1 MKNLTE
7 EQKIKIS
14 AIYGEL
20 SGEGLTEEE
29 IYVLYGTKKEDI
41 IIESSV
47 TDSSIVDSPVVEKEL
62 SLEEKINEIWEYYDS
77 CMGIEFKTEDELL
90 EYLGI

>member
-7 EQKIKIS
+7 EQKRKIS

-20 SGEGLTEEE
+20 SGEGVTEEE

-41 IIESSV
+41 IINYER
-47 TDSSIVDSPVVEKEL
+47 
-62 SLEEKINEIWEYYDS
+62 INTNI
-77 CMGIEFKTEDELL
+77 
-90 EYLGI
+90 